1 MNSARYNNCI
11 SGLDLLLLISFV
23 IQMSSLSFQNVQKAT
38 NVFKQEHKVNRSTR
52 AAKLGVKG
60 AKFRGCTIWFTG
72 LSGAGKTTISFA
84 LEEYLVSRGKLVN
97 IINLIHIQNVIFE
110 FESMIEI
117 IIFGLIIQEFQ
128 HTDWMVIILEQ
139 A

>member
-1 MNSARYNNCI
+1 
-11 SGLDLLLLISFV
+11 
-23 IQMSSLSFQNVQKAT
+23 MSLLSFQNVQKAT

-97 IINLIHIQNVIFE
+97 IIDLIHIQNVV
-110 FESMIEI
+110 SL
-117 IIFGLIIQEFQ
+117 LIHI
-128 HTDWMVIILEQ
+128 
-139 A
+139 